1 MRWRDSTMMCCPTV
15 SWSCAESLCPAGDGA
30 NRQLTPCNPDE
41 VSEKVE
47 AQCHQF
53 QLYTQRPGKG
63 CLGQKDLPKCSSSV
77 FHDRFCCTRS
87 GEIAMSL
94 LPRCPVGHRFSTV
107 PLDAQSILAGHW
119 HQHEGIIP
127 GLQGEFA
134 LTNTDQNID
143 MWIND
148 DKWW

>member
-1 MRWRDSTMMCCPTV
+1 MTWRDSTRHDVLPDRFLKLCR
-15 SWSCAESLCPAGDGA
+15 ESMSSRRWG

-47 AQCHQF
+47 TQCHQF

-63 CLGQKDLPKCSSSV
+63 CLGQKDLPKCSGV
-77 FHDRFCCTRS
+77 FQDRFCCTRS

-148 DKWW
+148 DK